1 MNNADPTGKPWN
13 DNEVDLIVADYFAM
27 LTLELSRQPYVKSHR
42 NSALQ
47 DLTGRSH
54 GSIEYKHQ
62 NISAVLQQL
71 GRPWII
77 GYKPAANF
85 QNALIDGIE
94 RFIETVEDV
103 VPLKMVEIS
112 GVDETVELFVENPP
126 ALNPGNVDVQAP
138 KSLERLIRKFDPAAR
153 DARNRALGERGEER
167 IYFSERTR
175 LAKAGRTEL
184 SKKVRWV
191 SKEDGDGAGYDILS
205 FSDSGDERLLEVK
218 TTTGPQRTPFY
229 LTENDRAVSAER
241 PNDFRLVRVYDFLRT
256 PRVFELEPPLEQSMI
271 LQPQIYRASFG

>member
-229 LTENDRAVSAER
+229 LTENERAVSAER

>member
-1 MNNADPTGKPWN
+1 
-13 DNEVDLIVADYFAM
+13 M

-229 LTENDRAVSAER
+229 LTENERAVSAER